1 MYYNKQLVE
10 ITKYV
15 NNNATLTFRI
25 IISKDKVA
33 ISIKPTWK
41 NMRDDDFN
49 TLMSMVLLSIDNFHT
64 DDYDIEYGLKFK
76 SRIIAFGIKVD
87 VITESLHPYSF
98 LNNILKEHFI
108 FILENMRPLTLKVN
122 GVEENSIYYN
132 EIFKDIEL
140 NNVTYINTHNKPE
153 ENRNV

>member
-10 ITKYV
+10 MAKV
-15 NNNATLTFRI
+15 VDDSAALTFRI
-25 IISKDKVA
+25 IMSKDKVA
-33 ISIKPTWK
+33 ISIEPTWK
-41 NMRDDDFN
+41 NMSDDDFS
-49 TLMSMVLLSIDNFHT
+49 TFMSMVLLSIDNFHT

-98 LNNILKEHFI
+98 LNNILKEHFM

>member
-10 ITKYV
+10 MAKV
-15 NNNATLTFRI
+15 VDDSAALTFRI
-25 IISKDKVA
+25 IMSKDKVA
-33 ISIKPTWK
+33 ISIEPTWK
-41 NMRDDDFN
+41 NMSDDDFS
-49 TLMSMVLLSIDNFHT
+49 TFMSMVLLSIDNFHI
-64 DDYDIEYGLKFK
+64 DNYDIEYGVKFK
-76 SRIIAFGIKVD
+76 SKILAFAIKA
-87 VITESLHPYSF
+87 ESLHPYTYSF

>member
-10 ITKYV
+10 MAKV
-15 NNNATLTFRI
+15 VDDSAALTFRI
-25 IISKDKVA
+25 IMSKDKVA
-33 ISIKPTWK
+33 ISIEPTWK
-41 NMRDDDFN
+41 NMRDDDFS

-98 LNNILKEHFI
+98 LNNILKEHFM

>member
-10 ITKYV
+10 MAKVVDDST
-15 NNNATLTFRI
+15 ALTFRI
-25 IISKDKVA
+25 IMSKDKVA
-33 ISIKPTWK
+33 ISIEPTWK
-41 NMRDDDFN
+41 NMSDDDFS
-49 TLMSMVLLSIDNFHT
+49 TFMSMVLLSIDNFHT
-64 DDYDIEYGLKFK
+64 DGYDIEYGVKFK
-76 SRIIAFGIKVD
+76 SRTIALVIKA
-87 VITESLHPYSF
+87 ESLHTYSF
-98 LNNILKEHFI
+98 LNNILKEHFM
-108 FILENMRPLTLKVN
+108 FILESMRPLTLKVN

>member
-10 ITKYV
+10 MAKVVDDST
-15 NNNATLTFRI
+15 ALTFRI
-25 IISKDKVA
+25 IMSKDKVA
-33 ISIKPTWK
+33 ISIEPTWK
-41 NMRDDDFN
+41 NMSDDDFS
-49 TLMSMVLLSIDNFHT
+49 TFMSMVLLSIDNFHT
-64 DDYDIEYGLKFK
+64 DGYDIEYGVKFK
-76 SRIIAFGIKVD
+76 SRTIAFVIKA
-87 VITESLHPYSF
+87 ESLHTYSF
-98 LNNILKEHFI
+98 LNNILKEHFM
-108 FILENMRPLTLKVN
+108 FILESMRPLTLKVN

>member
-10 ITKYV
+10 MAKVVDDGT
-15 NNNATLTFRI
+15 ALTFRI
-25 IISKDKVA
+25 IMSKDKVV
-33 ISIKPTWK
+33 ISIEPTWK
-41 NMRDDDFN
+41 NMSDGDFS
-49 TLMSMVLLSIDNFHT
+49 TFMSMVLLSIDNFHT
-64 DDYDIEYGLKFK
+64 DGYDIEYGLKFK
-76 SRIIAFGIKVD
+76 SRTIVFAIKA
-87 VITESLHPYSF
+87 ESLHTYGF
-98 LNNILKEHFI
+98 LNNILIKHFM
-108 FILENMRPLTLKVN
+108 FILESMRPLTLKVN